1 MALEISQYRR
11 RGKFRR
17 GEEKVDEIKF
27 KLVVYNES
35 AHADSRQLPE
45 TPRVSKCPWGSDL
58 FNEDL
63 REINLKEKFGRKDP
77 DPSWMDLKQLH
88 PSPHQLAL

>member
-63 REINLKEKFGRKDP
+63 REINLKEKIGRKDP
-77 DPSWMDLKQLH
+77 DPSWMDLKQL
-88 PSPHQLAL
+88 QGRVGGL

>member
-1 MALEISQYRR
+1 MIRFVLDYSTNLLIASAFKMCLVKRCCDTVSCHR
-11 RGKFRR
+11 FRR

-45 TPRVSKCPWGSDL
+45 TPRVGKCPWGSDL
-58 FNEDL
+58 FHEDL
-63 REINLKEKFGRKDP
+63 
-77 DPSWMDLKQLH
+77 
-88 PSPHQLAL
+88 